1 MQGSKLIP
9 LKINLDLA
17 AEYMPVETARF
28 IKNLSS
34 YVGATDEYAGI
45 KEGQNELKLKPLQS
59 NEVYVTVELPEGDN
73 FCIGAKGFPIT
84 NEVYVF
90 VWNSKNNHCIYR
102 VNGSSRTS
110 EIVYVGSDLN
120 FQLKPEY
127 FIGEAQCQLDVHKY
141 INPDTGEET
150 IKKDLYWTDGFNYQG
165 FLRVDDSI
173 ATNGFDANK
182 FTYFNGNYDKS
193 TLVRMGLPTPKDC
206 IEIDEI
212 PIQENYKLVSSV
224 ANISTSSIAPNIII
238 LPNTIFDAPQYT
250 DRLVISSTSS
260 NLSGT
265 FNVINTT
272 VVNNYYH
279 IQVQET
285 VPTIPIAASTISLYI
300 LTSNYGVS
308 NNLLFNTWQF
318 RVRYVD
324 VWGRPSEWGIISDM
338 YVAGINDCISTS
350 SNLPSCLNLTFD
362 AGSPIV
368 NTIDIAYRNCNTD
381 TWKKDQ
387 TLFLYNGS
395 NLGEWWKRERNSDVN
410 YNPTTNKITY
420 VFCRNQECDI
430 VDVAETNRLENPLPK
445 RSQVLLKLNDN
456 IALVNNKDKFNP
468 FPKETLDNI
477 SIDVISPT
485 QNNPDTRNITIYVA
499 IWGAYSEKFQ
509 QVSKNGN
516 TNYVYG
522 GIDVD
527 QFPSYFTYFQYIP
540 RSGINVFPAW
550 CISKKQYFNND
561 SQTGFCGI
569 LVNGQSAISSQ
580 VYVDASGSLVDD
592 INFRGYELSPIHKTF
607 QKFEFNNVPKGKY
620 IFRITSQTAD
630 PSLDNSYRETST
642 PIWGLCP
649 FNKNNN
655 YQIDVTSRN
664 NSCELLV
671 DCCDS
676 DYDTMNHNEML
687 VIADLAST
695 SVVAQCGYFYESK
708 TDNTRWELLD
718 VQQGDLT
725 SSLLSSLITDA
736 NGFYWVSYL
745 DPFLEGTAYLVVLAQ
760 LLCVRR
766 FGDKQIPHSFD
777 MTFEDEY
784 MVDFFKN
791 VNDVAS
797 ICDTVEI
804 KGRVL
809 LDGTSIGVSNALVAL
824 TRGGIAVTD
833 DDGFFTIIAHDDNVT
848 GTRNDTIIIS
858 GGVCSYQSSSGCI
871 PSINIVFKNCD
882 TRLGESCSERIIA
895 TETVLLTYKPERG
908 LLSGG
913 TYVPYI
919 NGYDW
924 LGRKTYS
931 QPLPQLTIPSII
943 QTQAIAPSTLNAII
957 NPNATFPNEIEYI
970 TFSLTEETTISNYL
984 SWIVDR
990 FEFIDNTGAI
1000 NNIAPTQIKIYYQS
1014 IIEFNSVNNFNTTTA
1029 WQFIP
1034 TGSNTPVI
1042 SDKVQ
1047 FFINGD
1053 GKFFTKDIVALV
1065 KYDSSGQYFT
1075 IDYTSQLKDLKQ
1087 NALIR
1092 LIRPKECTGTE
1103 PNYEVCS
1110 PVNIVNNK
1118 AVLNTVPLNAF
1129 DTYYL
1134 SREIPVP
1141 APLSP
1146 PPPITI
1152 GNASYEI
1159 SQIATTQSNVTTYV
1173 VPAPVATVL
1182 ELRDFGF
1189 RFEHNS
1195 ASNFW
1200 GDGCKNIGRINV
1212 KNPYECELLSPNQI
1226 AISGVLSPD
1235 GQLNYLQYFDDAQKT
1250 IFDIKDTSGI
1260 VAGFVEQGM
1269 VWFLTQFDNFLVGY
1283 GDNLVRAVGGQ
1294 LQVPSAANTFG
1305 NPERKIGDLYGCN
1318 IKDKTSIG
1326 ARNGLIIFP
1335 DRSRGELLKYNF
1347 NKIESLTKQQCDAWF
1362 RLKCKRVQSDEGRY
1376 FSHVINPV
1384 ANEYYITDFSL
1395 SKSVEIQAVQAKAFL
1410 APIISNL
1417 DTIYG
1422 VEVND
1427 PIYGNSLIFEYKQ
1440 KDTDTTNGIFI
1451 ASFISQFNQYAK
1463 YGYKAVAYLDYGFYI
1478 VAPIGYGSSI
1488 NGNLANI
1495 FWNNQGTSN
1504 TFKGGIYGVPSFFNG
1519 GVQYINQERTYNANI
1534 NETVSFDIQTKDL
1547 KAWHSFIAERG
1558 AYLDGDIL
1566 NCQMFTFK
1574 QGQPYSHLNVNT
1586 NNSYNTYYGVVC
1598 ERVLEIIANQ
1608 PPFKKKKFNNLA
1620 VYCKQSKYFSDLITT
1635 ETGQKSYLMLNDFQM
1650 ALYFTNASFNQDIN
1664 TPTDPNTPGI
1674 DNKLITEGR
1683 PMYGEWMSIRLI
1695 GEPLMNDKYSEM
1707 LGVIVE
1713 SVNFENT

>member
-224 ANISTSSIAPNIII
+224 ANISTISIAPNIII

-300 LTSNYGVS
+300 LTSNYGVN

-509 QVSKNGN
+509 QVSINRN
-516 TNYVYG
+516 SSYVYG
-522 GIDVD
+522 GIDD
-527 QFPSYFTYFQYIP
+527 GQFPSYFQDTP
-540 RSGINVFPAW
+540 RRRRNVFPEW
-550 CISKKQYFNND
+550 CISKKQYFKNE

-580 VYVDASGSLVDD
+580 VYVDASGNLVDD
-592 INFRGYELSPIHKTF
+592 TNFRGYELSPIHKTF

-655 YQIDVTSRN
+655 YQVEVKSRN

-687 VIADLAST
+687 VIADLGSQ
-695 SVVAQCGYFYESK
+695 SVVAQCGYFYESE

-718 VQQGDLT
+718 VLQGSST

-736 NGFYWVSYL
+736 NGFYWVSYIYAGS
-745 DPFLEGTAYLVVLAQ
+745 GTAYLVVLAQ
-760 LLCVRR
+760 LLCVRQSNY
-766 FGDKQIPHSFD
+766 KQIPHSFE
-777 MTFEDEY
+777 MTFKDEY
-784 MVDFFKN
+784 MVDFFQN
-791 VNDVAS
+791 VNYVTS

-824 TRGGIAVTD
+824 TRGGIAITD

-882 TRLGESCSERIIA
+882 TRLGESCSKRIIP

-1053 GKFFTKDIVALV
+1053 GKFFTKNIVALV

-1141 APLSP
+1141 APLSSP
-1146 PPPITI
+1146 QPITI

-1195 ASNFW
+1195 PSNFW

-1326 ARNGLIIFP
+1326 GRNGLIIFP
-1335 DRSRGELLKYNF
+1335 DRSRGELLRYNF
-1347 NKIESLTKQQCDAWF
+1347 NKVESLTKMQCDAWF
-1362 RLKCKRVQSDEGRY
+1362 RLKCKRVQFDEGRY

-1384 ANEYYITDFSL
+1384 TNEYYITDF
-1395 SKSVEIQAVQAKAFL
+1395 FL
-1410 APIISNL
+1410 HNP
-1417 DTIYG
+1417 T
-1422 VEVND
+1422 
-1427 PIYGNSLIFEYKQ
+1427 
-1440 KDTDTTNGIFI
+1440 
-1451 ASFISQFNQYAK
+1451 
-1463 YGYKAVAYLDYGFYI
+1463 
-1478 VAPIGYGSSI
+1478 
-1488 NGNLANI
+1488 
-1495 FWNNQGTSN
+1495 
-1504 TFKGGIYGVPSFFNG
+1504 
-1519 GVQYINQERTYNANI
+1519 YINQARTYDANL
-1534 NETVSFDIQTKDL
+1534 NETVSFDIQTKEL
-1547 KAWHSFIAERG
+1547 KAWHSFITERG

-1664 TPTDPNTPGI
+1664 TPTDPNTPEI